1 MEQISTVIEYY
12 MELPK
17 HLHFVRIAEQS
28 DQDCGCY
35 RMLSDYG
42 TGSVRILNLHQQVL
56 IVLADFMPLK
66 DFEKVSEIRE
76 DYFEISQFETASS
89 SFKVSGRK
97 VKQVDQGICCY
108 ANSQK
113 TAYAFCE
120 AGKQTRFTKVIVTRS
135 YFDRFLQ
142 DQDGDNYEVSKNAL
156 DYLVQNPNSPD
167 LNFVFQQI
175 KDCPAEGKTRNL
187 YVESKVMEIL
197 SLITHNL
204 EQEQNRRHL
213 PVKLDKKDKYSLGK
227 AITLMKRNLSAYP
240 SIFQLAQTANMSPS
254 RFQMAFRQFYG
265 TTAYEYLKVLRMNHA
280 LLLLHDSDDDIRNVA
295 LKVGYRNAGHF
306 SKLFKDTFG
315 MGPKEYRNTHRIK

>member
-28 DQDCGCY
+28 DQDCDCY

-76 DYFEISQFETASS
+76 DYFEISQFETAFS

-108 ANSQK
+108 SNSQK

-135 YFDRFLQ
+135 YFDRFLL
-142 DQDGDNYEVSKNAL
+142 DQYGDNYEVSKNAL
-156 DYLVQNPNSPD
+156 DYLVQNPNSPE

-187 YVESKVMEIL
+187 YMESKVMEIL

-204 EQEQNRRHL
+204 EQEQNRHHL
-213 PVKLDKKDKYSLGK
+213 PVKLDKKDKCSLGK

-240 SIFQLAQTANMSPS
+240 SISQLAQTANMSPS
-254 RFQMAFRQFYG
+254 CFQMAFRQFYG

-280 LLLLHDSDDDIRNVA
+280 LLLLRDSDDNIRNVA